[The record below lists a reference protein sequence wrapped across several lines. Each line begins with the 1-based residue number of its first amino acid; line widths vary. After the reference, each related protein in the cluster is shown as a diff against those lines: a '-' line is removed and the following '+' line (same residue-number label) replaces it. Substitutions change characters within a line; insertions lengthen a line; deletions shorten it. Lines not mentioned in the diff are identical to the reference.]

1 MIDRMSGDASKLA
14 QVLRAHGLRLTAQRQ
29 LVLEAV
35 RDSGHATAE
44 KVHEVV
50 GDRVAGVNITT
61 VYRTLDLLESLGLVA
76 HTHLSHGAPVYHLA
90 GDRGHVHL
98 VCHRCGTV
106 DEVAPE
112 VFEGLRCSL
121 QEQRGFLLDVGHVA
135 LFGICASC
143 EKADT

>member
-1 MIDRMSGDASKLA
+1 MIEVMSAKASKLA
-14 QVLRAHGLRLTAQRQ
+14 EVLRAHGLRVTAQRQ
-29 LVLEAV
+29 LVLDAV

-44 KVHEVV
+44 QVH
-50 GDRVAGVNITT
+50 DTICDQVAGVNITT

-106 DEVAPE
+106 DEVTPE
-112 VFEGLRCSL
+112 VFDGLRRSL
-121 QEQRGFLLDVGHVA
+121 EQQRGFLLDVGHVA
-135 LFGICASC
+135 LFGICVNC
-143 EKADT
+143 EKAST